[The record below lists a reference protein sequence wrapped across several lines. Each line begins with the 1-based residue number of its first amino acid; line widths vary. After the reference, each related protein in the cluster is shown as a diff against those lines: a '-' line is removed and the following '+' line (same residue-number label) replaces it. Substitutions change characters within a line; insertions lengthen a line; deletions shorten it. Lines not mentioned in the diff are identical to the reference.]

1 MIIEVIKL
9 KSFIDKLNDKINETD
24 SRICVGLDPHLDL
37 IPEFII
43 ENAKRKCT
51 NSEEAMALAVLNFNK
66 KIIDEVSNYTVIVKP
81 QIAFYEKMGINGLKT
96 LDKTINYAK
105 EKGLLVLLDAKRN
118 DIGSTAKAY
127 AEAYLKN
134 KNIDAITI
142 NPYFGL
148 DGVKPF
154 LNYKNKGAFALV
166 RTSNESAIDVQDIES
181 KNGKKMYEHVGEL
194 VKKWGKDY
202 LGECGYSNL
211 GAVIGATY
219 PNELKKLRSLLPGV
233 FLLIPGYGAQGGGA
247 EDVVYGFDKNG
258 SGAIINSSRG
268 IIFAYRNNEK
278 YKEKDFALA
287 AGVAAK
293 NMKEEVNNA
302 LKNYNK

>member
-9 KSFIDKLNDKINETD
+9 KSFIDNLNDKINETD

-43 ENAKRKCT
+43 ENAKRECD
-51 NSEEAMALAVLNFNK
+51 NSEEAISLAVLNFNK
-66 KIIDEVSNYTVIVKP
+66 NIIDEVAKYTAIVKP
-81 QIAFYEKMGINGLKT
+81 QIAFYEKMGLNGLKT

-166 RTSNESAIDVQDIES
+166 RTSNKSAGDVQDIES
-181 KNGKKMYEHVGEL
+181 KNGKKIYEHVGEL
-194 VKKWGKDY
+194 VKDWGKDY

-219 PNELKKLRSLLPGV
+219 PKELKKLRSLLPGV

-247 EDVVYGFDKNG
+247 EDVVYGFDENKA
-258 SGAIINSSRG
+258 GAIINSSRG
-268 IIFAYRNNEK
+268 IIFAYRNNQK
-278 YKEKDFALA
+278 YSEKDFAFA
-287 AGVAAK
+287 AGEAAK

-302 LKNYNK
+302 LDNYYK